1 VINISIVK
9 KKREKKNIKN
19 FKKNLKKIYEFA
31 AITLPVKKLK
41 NLTKFS
47 FL

>member
-1 VINISIVK
+1 VINISSVK
-9 KKREKKNIKN
+9 KKREKKTWKILRKIL
-19 FKKNLKKIYEFA
+19 KKNYEFA